1 MSKRTIKLLLE
12 DILEAI
18 ESIKDYTSNIS
29 FEQFAADK
37 KSKDAV
43 ARNFEIIGEAAS
55 KLPKEFKKENP
66 QIDWPG
72 VIGFRNILVHDYF
85 GIDYSIVWTIKT
97 EHLPKF
103 EEEIQSLISKT
114 NK

>member
-29 FEQFAADK
+29 FEQFIADK

-55 KLPKEFKKENP
+55 KLPKGFKKENP

>member
-55 KLPKEFKKENP
+55 KLPKEFKKRIHKLTG
-66 QIDWPG
+66 QVLLAFAIYWFT
-72 VIGFRNILVHDYF
+72 IIL
-85 GIDYSIVWTIKT
+85 G
-97 EHLPKF
+97 
-103 EEEIQSLISKT
+103 
-114 NK
+114 